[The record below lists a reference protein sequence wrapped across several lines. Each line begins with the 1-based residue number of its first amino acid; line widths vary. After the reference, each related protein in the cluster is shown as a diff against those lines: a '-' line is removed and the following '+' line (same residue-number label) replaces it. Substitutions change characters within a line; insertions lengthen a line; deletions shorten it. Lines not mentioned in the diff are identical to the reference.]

1 MRTAQ
6 SYFPTNTSWRG
17 GRGREGNRPGSRLT
31 RVLLKEKDSAP
42 SYVLL
47 LVLNPLPPASHG
59 LCANHARGPPMVV
72 VGGVSVHCN
81 HLSCGLE
88 WPERPG
94 HCPGTGG
101 LAPTRK
107 QRPRSWF
114 SELKPDPTAVSF
126 CAKAMW
132 SRSRPWLGLTPVQA
146 LGYWTPASEQP
157 PMWGESPQQ
166 KVGWQQG

>member
-1 MRTAQ
+1 MESGQA
-6 SYFPTNTSWRG
+6 G
-17 GRGREGNRPGSRLT
+17 EGCKAGPQEVAILIDPCSIA
-31 RVLLKEKDSAP
+31 RVLADLRTWQEEEMCQSKSEGP
-42 SYVLL
+42 GGCP
-47 LVLNPLPPASHG
+47 NHPRPP
-59 LCANHARGPPMVV
+59 CIWI
-72 VGGVSVHCN
+72 SVHCN

-94 HCPGTGG
+94 HRPGTGG